1 MGQVSIGRN
10 KVAVFA
16 TILLAIL
23 STGIAF
29 LAHSHETQVSS
40 DLSVTHVHNASKSTP
55 VIENLQL
62 TEKVYSEE
70 NLMGGACGA
79 LFIVVLL
86 LGRKYA
92 LRFRKLHGTNTP
104 INYWSNVLKEKSNL
118 KFTYSLTRSQLGII
132 RI

>member
-29 LAHSHETQVSS
+29 LSHSHETQVSS
-40 DLSVTHVHNASKSTP
+40 DSSVTHVHNVSKSTP

-70 NLMGGACGA
+70 NLMGRACGA
-79 LFIVVLL
+79 LLIVVLL

-92 LRFRKLHGTNTP
+92 LRCRKLHGTNTS

-118 KFTYSLTRSQLGII
+118 TFTYSLTRSQLGII
-132 RI
+132 RV

>member
-1 MGQVSIGRN
+1 MGEVSIGRK

-29 LAHSHETQVSS
+29 LSHSHETQVSS
-40 DLSVTHVHNASKSTP
+40 DSSVTHVHNVSKSTP

-70 NLMGGACGA
+70 NLMGRACGA
-79 LFIVVLL
+79 LLIVVLL

-92 LRFRKLHGTNTP
+92 LRFRKLHGTTTS
-104 INYWSNVLKEKSNL
+104 INYWSNVLKEKSNQI
-118 KFTYSLTRSQLGII
+118 FAYSLTRSQLGII
-132 RI
+132 RV